1 MACHLSIA
9 KTNSYCK
16 EIAHCV
22 MIMTSSEE
30 IIESDNISPPPLTT
44 TNATHDD
51 DAIGKSN
58 VAAVS
63 DDDDDA
69 HINNT
74 TEKTLPLYALSNTI
88 SNKQC
93 ILLSTLIMLSHA
105 LFLWG
110 QLDILWGQ
118 FAYTQVDVDASISVG
133 GTTNNKSAS
142 MNNEQSVEI
151 GSWSYGGM
159 LNELWTYSKLTAV
172 FLFVFSAFWPQ

>member
-1 MACHLSIA
+1 MKVLVLDYKSLA

-16 EIAHCV
+16 EIACYV
-22 MIMTSSEE
+22 IIMTSSEE
-30 IIESDNISPPPLTT
+30 IIEGDDNISPPPLTT

-51 DAIGKSN
+51 D
-58 VAAVS
+58 
-63 DDDDDA
+63 DDA

-74 TEKTLPLYALSNTI
+74 TEKTLPSYALSNTI

-118 FAYTQVDVDASISVG
+118 FAYTQVDVDASISAG
-133 GTTNNKSAS
+133 GTNNNKSAS